1 MFLGL
6 CGDIFCFDL
15 EVLLVYE
22 FVGSQTR
29 TETKTDSSLDR
40 NMGPEI
46 VIKMGSKTDKETK
59 INYSTITLI
68 EKEMDPQIL

>member
-6 CGDIFCFDL
+6 SGDIFCFDL

-22 FVGSQTR
+22 FVVSQTR

-40 NMGPEI
+40 NLGPEI
-46 VIKMGSKTDKETK
+46 VIKMDSKTDKEMKT
-59 INYSTITLI
+59 NYLTITLI